1 MSYQDCYDKMVV
13 LLNDL
18 QIAVEQEKNGIEP
31 NLSIKETQ
39 EKIELVKL
47 SLNKKKEEIKLEQYQ
62 CPDCYQKNSSE
73 RSLERHNWTFH
84 PKNEY
89 EKAWSRHERN
99 GWQNY
104 SGSSYYQDNPY
115 Y

>member
-18 QIAVEQEKNGIEP
+18 QIAAEQERNGIEP

-47 SLNKKKEEIKLEQYQ
+47 SLNKK
-62 CPDCYQKNSSE
+62 
-73 RSLERHNWTFH
+73 R
-84 PKNEY
+84 
-89 EKAWSRHERN
+89 RN
-99 GWQNY
+99 KVRTI
-104 SGSSYYQDNPY
+104 SMS
-115 Y
+115 